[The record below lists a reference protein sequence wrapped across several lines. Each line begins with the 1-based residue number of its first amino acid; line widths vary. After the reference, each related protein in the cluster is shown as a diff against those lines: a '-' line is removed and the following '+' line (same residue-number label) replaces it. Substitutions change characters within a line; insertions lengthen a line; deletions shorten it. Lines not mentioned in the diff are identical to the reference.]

1 MTPKMV
7 PTLQVSAMQM
17 LCKMI
22 CTDPVIPKASNI
34 SLIYLNGELLWEK
47 SCPLHSEIWQ
57 LVTVCLWSCKQNNNN
72 KKTSYVRWVAAKA
85 TMFSNK

>member
-34 SLIYLNGELLWEK
+34 SLIYLNGELL
-47 SCPLHSEIWQ
+47 
-57 LVTVCLWSCKQNNNN
+57 
-72 KKTSYVRWVAAKA
+72 
-85 TMFSNK
+85 